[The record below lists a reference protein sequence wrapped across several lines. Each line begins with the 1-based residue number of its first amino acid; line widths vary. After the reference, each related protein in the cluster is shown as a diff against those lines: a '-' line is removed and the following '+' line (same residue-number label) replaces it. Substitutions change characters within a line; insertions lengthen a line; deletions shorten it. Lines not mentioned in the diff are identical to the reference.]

1 MKNIII
7 GAGPAGITAA
17 YKLSSKSEVEVFER
31 FDRVGGISA
40 TEDFEG
46 NKLDLGPHRFY
57 TKSEKVLNFW
67 KEMLPLQGKPAIDD
81 IELNH
86 DLLPFSD
93 KPDAPDPEQEDAVL
107 LHRRRITRIYYRKK
121 FFDYPVNLSFN
132 TIKGLGL
139 INMVKIGFTYFW
151 ALLFK
156 KPETSLEN
164 FFINRF
170 GSHLYR
176 TFFKDYTEKLWG
188 IKCDELSAEWGSQRV
203 KGISVSKILK
213 EILGKMF
220 LRNKFKTKETSLIES
235 FYFPKLGAGQMYE
248 QIAEKAKTNG
258 TKINLSTN
266 VEKIKLAGNKVYSIV
281 VNKDGKKHEVVGDNF
296 ISSMAISDL
305 IGKMDGNVPEKVK
318 KAAKGLL
325 YRNVRLA
332 AFLFNNLKIK
342 NTTKVNN
349 YNNLIPDVWIYIQE
363 KNIFAGRMEVINNF
377 SPYLVKDNKNQVC
390 VTVEYFC
397 SDGDKFWTM
406 SDEEFCNFALS
417 ELVKMDI
424 VEENSALSHKAY
436 RVEKA
441 YPVYFGGYK
450 DFDIL
455 KDFINSI
462 SNLYPIGRNGMHKYN
477 NMDHSILTGMET
489 ADCILTGSPDK
500 KSVWKVN
507 TEKEYQG

>member
-1 MKNIII
+1 
-7 GAGPAGITAA
+7 
-17 YKLSSKSEVEVFER
+17 
-31 FDRVGGISA
+31 
-40 TEDFEG
+40 
-46 NKLDLGPHRFY
+46 
-57 TKSEKVLNFW
+57 
-67 KEMLPLQGKPAIDD
+67 MLPLQGKHAEDD
-81 IELNH
+81 LELNR
-86 DLLPFSD
+86 DLLPISD
-93 KPDAPDPEQEDAVL
+93 NPDAPDPAKEDAVL

-132 TIKGLGL
+132 TIRGLGL
-139 INMVKIGFTYFW
+139 INMVKIGCTYFW

-188 IKCDELSAEWGSQRV
+188 IKCNELSAEWGSQRV
-203 KGISVSKILK
+203 KGISISKILK
-213 EILGKMF
+213 EILGKLF
-220 LRNKFKTKETSLIES
+220 LRSKFKTKETSLIES
-235 FYFPKLGAGQMYE
+235 FYYPKFGAGQMYN
-248 QIAEKAKTNG
+248 QIAEKAKENG
-258 TKINLSTN
+258 AKINLNAN
-266 VEKIKLAGNKVYSIV
+266 VEKIILSGNRVYSIV
-281 VNKDGKKHEVVGDNF
+281 VNQDGKQQKILGDNF
-296 ISSMAISDL
+296 ISSMPISDL
-305 IGKMDGNVPEKVK
+305 ISKMEGNVPQSVR
-318 KAAKGLL
+318 KAAEGLL

-332 AFLFNNLKIK
+332 AFVFEKLKIK
-342 NTTKVNN
+342 NTTKVKN

-363 KNIFAGRMEVINNF
+363 KNIFAGRMEIINNF
-377 SPYLVKDNKNQVC
+377 SPYLVKNNKNQVC
-390 VTVEYFC
+390 LTVEYFC
-397 SDGDKFWTM
+397 SDGDRFWTM
-406 SDEEFCNFALS
+406 SDEEFCDFALS

-424 VEENSALSHKAY
+424 VEENSALSRKAY

-462 SNLYPIGRNGMHKYN
+462 PNLYPVGRNGMHKYN

-489 ADCILTGSPDK
+489 ADSILTGKPDK
-500 KSVWKVN
+500 PSVWKVN